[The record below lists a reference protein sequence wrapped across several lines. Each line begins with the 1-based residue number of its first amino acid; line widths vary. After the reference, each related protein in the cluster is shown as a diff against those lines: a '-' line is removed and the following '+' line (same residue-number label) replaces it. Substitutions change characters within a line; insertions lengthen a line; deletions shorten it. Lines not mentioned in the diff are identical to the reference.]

1 MRGDQLDADEHGT
14 VEQSPSDE
22 VLEHLFEA
30 VACFDAQETLVRWNP
45 PLRFLGDDDW
55 LNSCPSFTQMAL
67 RVVDLLAVSEAA
79 ETRLWWE
86 LSASGVMRGSVPAEL
101 HLANGKVYLVKRSR
115 TASGG
120 QVWLFNDVTTLTKR
134 GMALEQSNRDLE
146 QFAYIASHDLQEPL
160 RMVASFTQLLQK
172 RYDQKLD
179 IVGREY
185 IQYAVDGSRRMQLL
199 LEELLYFSR
208 VNAEPQ
214 DIDPVSLYDVCADA
228 IENLSGQ
235 IHEADAIVD
244 VPEMLPVVPGNHSQL
259 TQVFQNL
266 IANAIKFNSGKPLIT
281 ITALEREGLWVIQVN
296 DNGIGLAGKHMEKI
310 FKIFQRLQSRS
321 EHAGN
326 GIGLAICK
334 KVVENHG
341 GRIWVDSQENQ
352 GSTFN
357 FTLPSM
363 VNRTLAPNDATDE
376 SARQSQ
382 ADETGY
388 ECSTR

>member
-1 MRGDQLDADEHGT
+1 
-14 VEQSPSDE
+14 
-22 VLEHLFEA
+22 
-30 VACFDAQETLVRWNP
+30 
-45 PLRFLGDDDW
+45 
-55 LNSCPSFTQMAL
+55 
-67 RVVDLLAVSEAA
+67 
-79 ETRLWWE
+79 
-86 LSASGVMRGSVPAEL
+86 
-101 HLANGKVYLVKRSR
+101 
-115 TASGG
+115 
-120 QVWLFNDVTTLTKR
+120 
-134 GMALEQSNRDLE
+134 
-146 QFAYIASHDLQEPL
+146 
-160 RMVASFTQLLQK
+160 MVASFTQLLQK

-179 IVGREY
+179 TVGREY

-326 GIGLAICK
+326 GIGLAICCLLYT
-334 KVVENHG
+334 
-341 GRIWVDSQENQ
+341 S
-352 GSTFN
+352 
-357 FTLPSM
+357 PSP
-363 VNRTLAPNDATDE
+363 RD
-376 SARQSQ
+376 
-382 ADETGY
+382 
-388 ECSTR
+388 